1 MLPSHS
7 FFKQLL
13 KEFVKG
19 WKRGVHYR
27 NTQKDSN
34 HFFINGNILARVFMF
49 EVISAAVMAAMW
61 GEGIL
66 TT

>member
-1 MLPSHS
+1 M
-7 FFKQLL
+7 
-13 KEFVKG
+13 E
-19 WKRGVHYR
+19 RGVHYR